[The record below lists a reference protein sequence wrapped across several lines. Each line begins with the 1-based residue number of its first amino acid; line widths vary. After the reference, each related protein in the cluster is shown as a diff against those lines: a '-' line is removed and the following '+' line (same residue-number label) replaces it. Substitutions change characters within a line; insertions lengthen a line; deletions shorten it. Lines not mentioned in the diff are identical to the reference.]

1 MVTLSAWLQKLW
13 YRMSPWHALLLPLS
27 GLFWLLSTVRR
38 TLYRVGGLHR
48 VRLPVT
54 VIVVGNISVGG
65 AGKTPLVIWLV
76 NFLKTHGY
84 HPGIVSR
91 GYGGSG
97 KGPQAVTSQSDPA
110 EVGDEPLLLAQRC
123 GCPVW
128 IGRDRAAA
136 GQALLAAHPAV
147 DVLVSDDG
155 LQHYR
160 LRRDMEIAVIDG
172 LRRFGNGFILPAGP
186 LREAASRL
194 RQIDAV
200 VVNQPTAAVQ
210 AGQYAMYL
218 RGEVFYNLMQPEQ
231 RISAADL
238 TGQALH
244 AVAGIGNPRRF
255 FDHLR
260 GLGLNIIE
268 HAFADHHVYQARDL
282 QFDGAILMTEKDAV
296 KCKRWSLTNC
306 WVLAV
311 DAEID
316 AGLGQATLDKLRRNH
331 GRKIT

>member
-1 MVTLSAWLQKLW
+1 MVIFSAWLQKQW
-13 YRMSPWHALLLPLS
+13 YRVSPWHAALLPLS
-27 GLFWLLSTVRR
+27 GLFWLLSTARR
-38 TLYRVGGLHR
+38 TLYRVGGLHS

-91 GYGGSG
+91 GYRGSG
-97 KGPQAVTSQSDPA
+97 IGPQAVILQSDPA
-110 EVGDEPLLLAQRC
+110 EVGDEPLLLVQRC

-136 GQALLAAHPAV
+136 GKALLAAHPEV

-172 LRRFGNGFILPAGP
+172 LRGFGNGFILPAGP
-186 LREAASRL
+186 LREATSRL
-194 RQIDAV
+194 QYVDAV
-200 VVNQPTAAVQ
+200 VVNQPTSAVP

-231 RISAADL
+231 RASAADL

-260 GLGLNIIE
+260 GLGLTIIE
-268 HAFADHHVYQARDL
+268 HAFPDHHVYQAREL
-282 QFDGAILMTEKDAV
+282 QFGGAILMTEKDAV

-316 AGLGQATLDKLRRNH
+316 AALEHAVLDKLRKNN

>member
-1 MVTLSAWLQKLW
+1 MVTFSAWLQKRW
-13 YRMSPWHALLLPLS
+13 YRVSPWHAALLPLS
-27 GLFWLLSTVRR
+27 GLFWLLSTARR
-38 TLYRVGGLHR
+38 TLYRVGGLHS

-76 NFLKTHGY
+76 NFLKTQGY

-97 KGPQAVTSQSDPA
+97 IGPQAVILQSDPA
-110 EVGDEPLLLAQRC
+110 EVGDEPVLLAQRC

-136 GQALLAAHPAV
+136 GEALLAAHPEV

-194 RQIDAV
+194 RQVDAV
-200 VVNQPTAAVQ
+200 VVNQPTSAVP

-231 RISAADL
+231 RASASDL

-268 HAFADHHVYQARDL
+268 HAFPDHHVYQAREL
-282 QFDGAILMTEKDAV
+282 QFGGAILMTEKDAV
-296 KCKRWSLTNC
+296 KCKRWSLRNC

-311 DAEID
+311 DAVID
-316 AGLGQATLDKLRRNH
+316 AALEHAVLDKLRKNH